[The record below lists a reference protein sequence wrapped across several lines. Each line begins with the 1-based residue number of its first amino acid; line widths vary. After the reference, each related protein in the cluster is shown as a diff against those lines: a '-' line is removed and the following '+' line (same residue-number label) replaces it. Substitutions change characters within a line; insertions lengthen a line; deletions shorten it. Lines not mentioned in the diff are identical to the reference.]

1 MQYNSYNYS
10 KCDIMNAMREDN
22 KNLLNTDD
30 INIWLEEYK
39 KTEDKKKKDQ
49 IKNFIVIACMPLVKK
64 ISHGLARRNTDPI
77 EDIIQ
82 VGSLG
87 LIKAIDFFDFNIGKN
102 FKAYATYLIT
112 GEIRHYL
119 RDKVEMIKAPREIQ
133 ELAYRVNQIA
143 IELSQKMGE
152 KPSDELLAEI
162 LQMPVK
168 KVNQVFEMER
178 RKQTVS
184 LDQLISFSDD
194 DKQSLSERISD
205 DDYKNSP
212 DFQETKIM
220 IKSALDRLPVQ
231 YQQVIEMNYYDDL
244 SQREISERLGVSQMQ
259 VSRILKKA
267 ITELFEIV
275 KDSNEDTRV
284 AN

>member
-1 MQYNSYNYS
+1 
-10 KCDIMNAMREDN
+10 MRDE
-22 KNLLNTDD
+22 KKTILSSDD

-39 KTEDKKKKDQ
+39 TTTDKKKKEQ
-49 IKNFIVIACMPLVKK
+49 LKNFIVVACMPLVKK

-87 LIKAIDFFDFNIGKN
+87 LIKAIDFFDSSIGKN

-152 KPSDELLAEI
+152 KPTDEMLAEI

-194 DKQSLSERISD
+194 DKQALSERISD
-205 DDYKNSP
+205 DDYKLSA

-220 IKSALDRLPVQ
+220 IKTALKKLKPQ
-231 YQQVIEMNYYDDL
+231 YQEVIEMNYYEDL

-267 ITELFEIV
+267 INELFEII
-275 KDSNEDTRV
+275 KDSNEDITI